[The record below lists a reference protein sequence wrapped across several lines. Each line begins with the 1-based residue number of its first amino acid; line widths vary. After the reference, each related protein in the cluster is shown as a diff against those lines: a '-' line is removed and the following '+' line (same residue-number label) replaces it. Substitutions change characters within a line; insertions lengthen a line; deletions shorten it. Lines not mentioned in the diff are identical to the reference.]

1 MQRLAVCLVVCVAV
15 LLLVPAALAQESM
28 AYGDTVTNSITSDEF
43 AFEYTFEGGE
53 GDVVVVEMRR
63 TNTDEDMTRPEI
75 HLLDSEGEEI
85 ATTAETFS
93 YGAAVLVAK
102 LTDSATYTI
111 VATRNDDADGDSVS
125 EFELELIQ
133 PTMLEAGA
141 DLIDGEIDND
151 ARDQYYYLPAD
162 GEVTVLYQPGDS
174 IYIPILSVNV
184 VNQGTL
190 RPLGQIAG
198 VFIEQGTLTID
209 ADEDDIYIVMVAA
222 DESDYIFRDVQSEYQ
237 LGIAAQ

>member
-1 MQRLAVCLVVCVAV
+1 MQRLVVCIV
-15 LLLVPAALAQESM
+15 LLMAVMMVVPAALAQESM
-28 AYGDTVTNSITSDEF
+28 AYGDTVTNSITSDMF
-43 AFEYTFEGGE
+43 SFEYTFEGGE

-75 HLLDSEGEEI
+75 HLLASDGEEI

-93 YGAAVLVAK
+93 YGSAVLVAK
-102 LTDSATYTI
+102 LTDSGTYTI
-111 VATRNDDADGDSVS
+111 VATRNDGADGDNVG

-133 PTMLEAGA
+133 PVTLEAGA
-141 DLIDGEIDND
+141 DLIDGEVDNV

-162 GEVTVLYQPGDS
+162 GEVTVAYQPGDS
-174 IYIPILSVNV
+174 IYIPIMSVNV

-198 VFIEQGTLTID
+198 VFIEKGTITID
-209 ADEDDIYIVMVAA
+209 ADAEDIYIVMVAA
-222 DESDYIFRDVQSEYQ
+222 DESDYIFRDVQ
-237 LGIAAQ
+237 

>member
-1 MQRLAVCLVVCVAV
+1 
-15 LLLVPAALAQESM
+15 M
-28 AYGDTVTNSITSDEF
+28 AIPSPITSDEF

-111 VATRNDDADGDSVS
+111 VATRNDDADGDSVG

-174 IYIPILSVNV
+174 I
-184 VNQGTL
+184 
-190 RPLGQIAG
+190 
-198 VFIEQGTLTID
+198 
-209 ADEDDIYIVMVAA
+209 
-222 DESDYIFRDVQSEYQ
+222 
-237 LGIAAQ
+237 